1 MKPFVRR
8 SAVAL
13 GLSLCL
19 AAVAQAQ
26 DLRISIYADIT
37 GLDPH
42 DTSDTLSYSI
52 QSGIFERLFQ
62 FDNKMKLVPRLAT
75 GYTSNDT
82 ATEFVITLREGI
94 TFQDGAPFNADAVKA
109 NLDRLADQ
117 SKGLKRNSLFNMV
130 QSVTVLS
137 PTQVKIELNKSFGAF
152 VNTLAHPSAVMHSPE
167 ALKKYPDEAQLR
179 VNPVGTGPFK
189 FTEWQQGKDVKLV
202 KFDNYWQKGWPKV
215 DSVTFYPTP
224 EDSTRVASLKS
235 GQVDA
240 VYPLPSDLIGTVQ
253 NDSKLAIQRDP
264 SIYQFWLAMNNLR
277 PPLNDIRVRQAL
289 NYAINRDIWLKVGFA
304 GMGVPASSAMAPD
317 VQFFARQTSPNYTYN
332 PEKAKAL
339 LKEAGY
345 ANGLSLKL
353 WTTNRTDYIRS
364 AQFFKQ
370 QLEQVGVKVTV
381 TPMDSGM
388 RNAKLFG
395 VKDPKDAEFDL
406 FYNGWSPSTGDAD
419 WALRPLFATES
430 WVPVAYNVSYY
441 SNPVTDKAITAGLAT
456 ADADKRAAA
465 YADAQRQIWQDAP
478 VVFLGS
484 PDNVVGKTK
493 NLDGVYMLA
502 DGSLIFDQAEFK

>member
-1 MKPFVRR
+1 MKPLLRR
-8 SAVAL
+8 SAAAL

-19 AAVAQAQ
+19 AAAAQAQ
-26 DLRISIYADIT
+26 DLRISMYADIT

-75 GYTSNDT
+75 DYTSNAD
-82 ATEFVITLREGI
+82 ATEFVVNLREGV
-94 TFQDGAPFNADAVKA
+94 TFQDGTPFNADAVKA

-130 QSVTVLS
+130 KTVTVIS

-179 VNPVGTGPFK
+179 VHPVGTGPFK
-189 FTEWQQGKDVKLV
+189 FSAWQQGKDVKLV
-202 KFDNYWQKGWPKV
+202 KYDNYWQKGWPKV
-215 DSVTFYPTP
+215 DSVTFFPAP

-240 VYPLPSDLIGTVQ
+240 IYPLPSDLLNAVQ
-253 NDSKLAIQRDP
+253 SDSKLEVQRDP

-277 PPLNDIRVRQAL
+277 APLNDIRVRQAL
-289 NYAINRDIWLKVGFA
+289 NYAINRDIWLKVGFG
-304 GMGVPASSAMAPD
+304 GMGVPAKSAMAPN
-317 VQFFARQTSPNYTYN
+317 VQFFQAQSTPDYTYN

-345 ANGLSLKL
+345 PNGISLKL
-353 WTTNRTDYIRS
+353 WTTNRTDYVRS

-370 QLEQVGVKVTV
+370 QLEQVGIKVTV

-395 VKDPKDAEFDL
+395 VQDPKQAEFDL

-419 WALRPLFATES
+419 WALRPLFSTES
-430 WVPVAYNVSYY
+430 WVPTAYNVSYY
-441 SNPVTDKAITAGLAT
+441 SNVDVDKAIMAGLAT
-456 ADADKRAAA
+456 TDHAKRGAA
-465 YADAQRQIWQDAP
+465 YAEAQQKIWQDAP
-478 VVFLGS
+478 VVFLGA
-484 PDNVVGKTK
+484 PDNLVGKTK
-493 NLDGVYMLA
+493 NLSGVYMLA